1 MDDGAGDEQIGQ
13 GRGGARPQ
21 RRRWPVVVVSA
32 TAVVVVALIGVVAWG
47 LFGPGRERPR
57 FPSLVEQPDPSLHG
71 TVAYVD
77 DRSGCVTL
85 IAVSG
90 VASRELLCLP
100 PFDPADAQAKGKPT
114 GPQLVWRDGTHL
126 EVTMF
131 RMADKPGPDVR
142 PGWQKVVDVRT
153 GDVVD
158 TPADEVPGA
167 ADLGTRPSV
176 GADGER
182 IETESDAASGHVVVR
197 LVAADGTRRTLL
209 DVRGPGEYT
218 YGLVAAFWGPDG
230 RTVFVDDGSIL
241 VVTTGAQPVVRT
253 LTEQSRNVVFGADDP
268 LQSRFAVTAVDL
280 LAP

>member
-1 MDDGAGDEQIGQ
+1 MHDGTGDERSGQ
-13 GRGGARPQ
+13 DRGGAPPQ
-21 RRRWPVVVVSA
+21 RRRWPAVIASVA
-32 TAVVVVALIGVVAWG
+32 AVVVVALIGVVAWG
-47 LFGPGRERPR
+47 LFGPGRERPT
-57 FPSLVEQPDPSLHG
+57 FPSLVAQPDPSLHG

-77 DRSGCVTL
+77 DRSGCVRL

-90 VASRELLCLP
+90 AASREVLCLP

-114 GPQLVWRDGTHL
+114 GPQLVWRDDTHL

-131 RMADKPGPDVR
+131 RMTDTPGPDLR
-142 PGWQKVVDVRT
+142 AGWQKVVDVRT
-153 GDVVD
+153 GAVVD
-158 TPADEVPGA
+158 TPAAEVPGA
-167 ADLGTRPSV
+167 ADLGTRPTV
-176 GADGER
+176 GAGGER

-197 LVAADGTRRTLL
+197 LVGADGNRRTLL

-253 LTEQSRNVVFGADDP
+253 LTDQSRNVVFGADDP
-268 LQSRFAVTAVDL
+268 LQSRFAVTPADL
-280 LAP
+280 LSD